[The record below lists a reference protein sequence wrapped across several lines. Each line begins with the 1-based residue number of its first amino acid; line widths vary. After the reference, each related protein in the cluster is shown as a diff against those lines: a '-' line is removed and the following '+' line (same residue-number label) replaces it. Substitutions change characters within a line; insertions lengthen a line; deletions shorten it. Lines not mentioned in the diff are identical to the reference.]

1 MEDPPRISLV
11 KDLLRIRTRGQPTL
25 LRTIPSYNII
35 ISVLMF
41 LHRRMQPIM
50 ALLADPDSDIL
61 LIINMMQGNLRN
73 R

>member
-1 MEDPPRISLV
+1 
-11 KDLLRIRTRGQPTL
+11 
-25 LRTIPSYNII
+25 
-35 ISVLMF
+35 
-41 LHRRMQPIM
+41 MQPIM